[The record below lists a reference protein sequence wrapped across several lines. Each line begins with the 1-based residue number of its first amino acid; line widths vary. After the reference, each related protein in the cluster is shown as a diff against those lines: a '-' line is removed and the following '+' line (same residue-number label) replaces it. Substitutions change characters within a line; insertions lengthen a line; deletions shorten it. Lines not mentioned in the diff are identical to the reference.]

1 LKDTEKQVQMVCES
15 LKVAQSQQKSYA
27 DKIRRDL
34 SFEIGDFVYL
44 KVSPMSG
51 TRRFRVKGKLAPRYV
66 RPFKII
72 DRKGEVD
79 YQLELPPQLSEVHD
93 VFHVS
98 QLKKCLRVPEEQQPM
113 EYLDLGGDLT
123 YSERPIKIL
132 DTAER
137 VTHCRLIKMCKV
149 QLSHHT
155 EDEATWEHE
164 EELRAD
170 YSELFPSA
178 S

>member
-1 LKDTEKQVQMVCES
+1 
-15 LKVAQSQQKSYA
+15 
-27 DKIRRDL
+27 
-34 SFEIGDFVYL
+34 
-44 KVSPMSG
+44 
-51 TRRFRVKGKLAPRYV
+51 
-66 RPFKII
+66 
-72 DRKGEVD
+72 
-79 YQLELPPQLSEVHD
+79 

-98 QLKKCLRVPEEQQPM
+98 QLKKCLRVPKEQLPM

-123 YSERPIKIL
+123 YSERQIKIM
-132 DTAER
+132 DSAER
-137 VTHCRLIKMCKV
+137 VTHSKVIKMCKV
-149 QLSHHT
+149 QWSHHV